1 METCSPSTM
10 GARRS
15 NHSQVLLRLKTK
27 KTRLQEGEQI
37 GHGEDEDAG
46 DQSRRSTQWH
56 MPRQE
61 SRGDAEP
68 PLLGGV
74 AFVEVVGIHRRGSG
88 AWTVQARSTF
98 ARVGSPPSGNGRG
111 PSASDSETFGK
122 HEGCE
127 KLNHERLEGE
137 DPEELASKRSLEME
151 PDRERLS
158 FGCKGQLLDSSP
170 RNRRMP
176 ELLRPTS
183 RDRDAR

>member
-1 METCSPSTM
+1 MERMKMQETNLDVLPNGICPERRV
-10 GARRS
+10 GA
-15 NHSQVLLRLKTK
+15 
-27 KTRLQEGEQI
+27 TRKCL
-37 GHGEDEDAG
+37 
-46 DQSRRSTQWH
+46 S
-56 MPRQE
+56 
-61 SRGDAEP
+61 
-68 PLLGGV
+68 LGGV
-74 AFVEVVGIHRRGSG
+74 AFVEVVEIHRRGSG
-88 AWTVQARSTF
+88 AWNVQARSTF
-98 ARVGSPPSGNGRG
+98 ARVGSPPSGNGWG

-170 RNRRMP
+170 RNRRVP